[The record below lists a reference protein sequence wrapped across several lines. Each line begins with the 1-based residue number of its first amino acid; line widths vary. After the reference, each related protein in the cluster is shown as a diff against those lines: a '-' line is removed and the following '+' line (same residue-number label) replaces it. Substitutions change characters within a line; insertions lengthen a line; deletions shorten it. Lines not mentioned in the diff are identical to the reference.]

1 MHIFFLL
8 FLFFLFFWGLGP
20 VGPAWSL
27 AQASDQAAFTRQR
40 A

>member
-1 MHIFFLL
+1 L
-8 FLFFLFFWGLGP
+8 GLRP
-20 VGPAWSL
+20 AQPIWARLDAARPAWSL